1 MSGNSFITRNTGDD
15 DEGNIIKEILDA
27 LESIM

>member
-1 MSGNSFITRNTGDD
+1 MSGNSFITRNTGD